1 MIPADGAPYVELPQD
16 RFPLP
21 PYTLGTSGRR
31 CGFES
36 HGFFCNVDHPE
47 ALGALCERVLNAPLR
62 DARHDVRFVP
72 AGDLLLVTV
81 NRYRGTGG
89 RSPYAAGQEPAGY
102 RMPSV
107 PYLEFCFMVPVRN
120 VRDVRPELRLF
131 WFMPLVYIAPYAGS
145 VGDPDPAPDDDASV
159 HAILTGREVYG
170 FPKAPSRIT
179 YDVRGADCWATLSA
193 LVPDATGTLRYRQIC
208 DVRPKPD
215 LPPAGPMS
223 RQEGL
228 ERLLTA
234 VVAGPGGA
242 PVAWSGT
249 REGALVAKTTPAR
262 EWRFDRRQVF
272 GAPLLTLKQ
281 QRDPRNPER
290 AAYQA
295 VVATPLDVMD
305 ISCQHETARDHV
317 IDVSDPAG
325 QGIWAQLGLDAAR
338 DFSADA
344 QDSYRE
350 SASYHLLSWLSFG
363 DPARTTVWRIA

>member
-1 MIPADGAPYVELPQD
+1 MAHAEGARYVELPQD

-21 PYTLGTSGRR
+21 PYTLGTTGQR

-47 ALGALCERVLNAPLR
+47 ALGDLCERMLNAPLR
-62 DARHDVRFVP
+62 GHHDLRFVP

-81 NRYRGTGG
+81 NRYRATGG
-89 RSPYAAGQEPAGY
+89 RSPFPAGAEPAGW

-120 VRDVRPELRLF
+120 VADTRPELRLY
-131 WFMPLVYIAPYAGS
+131 WFMPLVYIAPYVPSA
-145 VGDPDPAPDDDASV
+145 GDPDHAPADDASV
-159 HAILTGREVYG
+159 HAIMTGREVYG

-179 YDVRGADCWATLSA
+179 YDVHGADCTATLSA
-193 LVPDATGTLRYRQIC
+193 LVPDATGTLRYQAIC

-215 LPPAGPMS
+215 LRPAGPTS

-228 ERLLTA
+228 QRLLTA
-234 VVAGPGGA
+234 VVAGPERT
-242 PVAWSGT
+242 PVTWTGSP
-249 REGALVAKTTPAR
+249 EGALVAKTTPAR

-281 QRDPRNPER
+281 QRDPENPER

-317 IDVSDPAG
+317 IDVADPAG
-325 QGIWAQLGLDAAR
+325 QGLWAQLGLDAHR

-363 DPARTTVWRIA
+363 DPSRTKVWRIT

>member
-1 MIPADGAPYVELPQD
+1 MTHAEPAGAPYVELPQD

-21 PYTLGTSGRR
+21 PYTLGTAGAR

-36 HGFFCNVDHPE
+36 HGFFCNVDHPA
-47 ALGALCERVLNAPLR
+47 ALGELCERMLNTPLR
-62 DARHDVRFVP
+62 RHGLRFVP

-81 NRYRGTGG
+81 NRYRATGG
-89 RSPYAAGQEPAGY
+89 RSPYAPGLEPASY

-120 VRDVRPELRLF
+120 DADTRPELRLY
-131 WFMPLVYIAPYAGS
+131 WFMPLVYIAPYVGS
-145 VGDPDPAPDDDASV
+145 AGDPDDAPPDDASV
-159 HAILTGREVYG
+159 HAIMTGREVYG

-179 YDVRGADCWATLSA
+179 YDVSGADCTAKLSA
-193 LVPDATGTLRYRQIC
+193 LVPTPDGTLRYEQIC
-208 DVRPKPD
+208 DVRPKAD
-215 LPPAGPMS
+215 LPPPGPMS
-223 RQEGL
+223 RQAGL

-234 VVAGPGGA
+234 VVAGPERA
-242 PVAWSGT
+242 PVSWSG
-249 REGALVAKTTPAR
+249 REGALVARTTPAR
-262 EWRFDRRQVF
+262 EWHFDRRQVF

-281 QRDPRNPER
+281 LRDPEHPDR
-290 AAYQA
+290 ACYQA

-317 IDVSDPAG
+317 IDVRDPAG
-325 QGIWAQLGLDAAR
+325 QGLWAQLGLEAAR
-338 DFSADA
+338 DWSADA

-363 DPARTTVWRIA
+363 DPARTKVWRIA

>member
-1 MIPADGAPYVELPQD
+1 MPPADGAPYIELPQD

-36 HGFFCNVDHPE
+36 HGFFCNVDHPA
-47 ALGALCERVLNAPLR
+47 ALGVLCERMLNTPLQG
-62 DARHDVRFVP
+62 RHDVRFVP

-89 RSPYAAGQEPAGY
+89 RSPYAPGAAPADY

-120 VRDVRPELRLF
+120 VRDPRHERRLF
-131 WFMPLVYIAPYAGS
+131 WFMPLVYIAPYVGS
-145 VGDPDPAPDDDASV
+145 RDDPDPAPVDDASV
-159 HAILTGREVYG
+159 HAIITGREVYG

-179 YDVRGADCWATLSA
+179 YDVHGGDCWATLAA
-193 LVPDATGTLRYRQIC
+193 LVPDAGGTMRYQQIC

-228 ERLLTA
+228 QRLLTA
-234 VVAGPGGA
+234 VVTGPEQT
-242 PVAWSGT
+242 PVQWSGT
-249 REGALVAKTTPAR
+249 PEGALVAKTTPTST
-262 EWRFDRRQVF
+262 WHFDRRQVF

-305 ISCQHETARDHV
+305 MSCQHETARDHV

-325 QGIWAQLGLDAAR
+325 QGIWEQLGLDAAH
-338 DFSADA
+338 DFSADG

-363 DPARTTVWRIA
+363 DPARTTVWPIT